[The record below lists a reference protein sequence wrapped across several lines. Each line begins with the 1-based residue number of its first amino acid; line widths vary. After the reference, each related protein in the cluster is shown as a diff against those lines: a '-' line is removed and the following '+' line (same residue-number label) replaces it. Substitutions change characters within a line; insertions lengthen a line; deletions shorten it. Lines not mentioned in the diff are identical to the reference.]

1 MLSITSNR
9 IYSPAHILRPRR
21 IALAVA
27 SASAMLALT
36 ANAHAAGLDRSTQPS
51 WGIAQD
57 GTYAY
62 AEHVTI
68 APKVSGKDNLGRKTG
83 NMTEDYKFTSYGVKA
98 DVNDSL
104 SFGVFFDEPWGAD
117 VQYSGDNSFVGAPNA
132 VINGLYAQAS
142 KNLQA
147 AGINA
152 NITSAANLQ
161 NTIAGLQNQVTA
173 GENQLTAA
181 SSQLTQAQSQLDAA
195 KTQLTQ
201 AQAALAANPNLA
213 SALNPKIAALEQ
225 GIATGTAKLDA
236 GKAQFEAGQ
245 KQVAAGKGA
254 IKTLSGLQAATTPL
268 SQNTE
273 GTKVKVSSK
282 KLTGVFGVKFG
293 ENKNWQVYAGP
304 SFQKLEGEAHL
315 RGDSYKTATNYD
327 AMIPTSSAVGWLAG
341 VAYSK
346 PEIALKASLTYRS
359 EIDHDLN
366 IGENLPL
373 YALRGGNPRQ
383 TNQVTVTTPQS
394 VNLDFQTG
402 LNKTTLLTGKVRWV
416 PWGDFAI
423 KPKLYGDVS
432 GLNLVDYNKD
442 SWAVDIGVGKKVS
455 DRWAVSAQVTWDS
468 GAGDPVTSL
477 GPVDGYWGL
486 GLGVRYNI
494 TPEWSASLG
503 AKYLMFGD
511 VKARLPDNTI
521 VGKFEDNHATV
532 YGLRLTYQKK

>member
-98 DVNDSL
+98 DVNDTFSV
-104 SFGVFFDEPWGAD
+104 GVFFDQPWGAD
-117 VQYSGDNSFVGAPNA
+117 VQYSGDNNFVGAPNA
-132 VINGLYAQAS
+132 VLNGVYAQAS
-142 KNLQA
+142 KSLQA
-147 AGINA
+147 AGVNA
-152 NITSAANLQ
+152 NITNAADLQ
-161 NTIAGLQNQVTA
+161 NTITELQTQVAA

-181 SSQLTQAQSQLDAA
+181 SAKLSQAQSQLDTA

-213 SALNPKIAALEQ
+213 SALNPKIVALEQ
-225 GIATGTAKLDA
+225 GIAAGTANIDA
-236 GKAQFEAGQ
+236 GKAQLAAGQ
-245 KQVAAGKGA
+245 KQVEAGKGA
-254 IKTLSGLQAATTPL
+254 VKTLSGLQAATTPL
-268 SQNTE
+268 VNNTE

-282 KLTGVFGVKFG
+282 KIAGVFGVKFG

-304 SFQKLEGEAHL
+304 SFQKLEGEVRL

-327 AMIPTSSAVGWLAG
+327 ATIPTSSAVGWLAG

-416 PWGDFAI
+416 PWSDFAI

-432 GLNLVDYNKD
+432 GLNLVDYDKD

-455 DRWAVSAQVTWDS
+455 DRWALSGQVTWDS

-477 GPVDGYWGL
+477 GPVNGYWGL
-486 GLGVRYNI
+486 GLGARYNI

-511 VKARLPDNTI
+511 AKARLPDDTI